1 MKFNKWTMG
10 LAAVGAVSLT
20 SVAKAEE
27 KLTFVQTAT
36 SGTTISGY
44 VDTSVEWAVNPNHST
59 FASGLGG
66 LSSPA
71 TGNASTQVGIPFRA
85 NKQNGFNL
93 NVVELNI
100 SKPLDETPWAS
111 GYNVSLLF
119 GPDAVGY
126 NPSANGAGG
135 QFVGGT
141 GADFAI
147 KDANVVLRA
156 PIGNGLEIKIGV
168 FDTVIGYE
176 VFEAGNNPNFTRS
189 WGYAI
194 EPTQHTGILFT
205 YHVNDN
211 ISVSAGI
218 ANTLSPGINSRNNSS
233 GGGGGTANY
242 WEKTALASITLTAPQ
257 SWGWAAGASFSAGV
271 VYGFDAGVADNRL
284 NVYAG
289 LTIPTPIKGLAFGAA
304 FDYTEF
310 THDYSDV
317 GSVDNSYGCCCCYN
331 YSYNT
336 AGKAQMGGGEF
347 SNSFATG
354 KQSAS
359 IYAVALYATWQATEK
374 LSFNLRGEYVHADYS
389 DKGFQHI
396 EYYYNC
402 SYANDT
408 FNDFKDTANADLFA
422 VTGTLQYN
430 LWANV
435 ISRLEVRY
443 DTASFSGKRLNS
455 EFSDSKFH
463 GSTDQLSVYLNIIY
477 KF

>member
-10 LAAVGAVSLT
+10 LAALGAVSLA

-27 KLTFVQTAT
+27 KMSFVQTAT

-59 FASGLGG
+59 FVGGLGG
-66 LSSPA
+66 LSSPGNGFNSVA
-71 TGNASTQVGIPFRA
+71 TGIPFRA

-141 GADFAI
+141 SADFAI

-176 VFEAGNNPNFTRS
+176 VFEAGSNPNFTRS

-194 EPTQHTGILFT
+194 EPTQHTGLLFT

-218 ANTLSPGINSRNNSS
+218 ANTLSPGINSRNTSN
-233 GGGGGTANY
+233 GTQNY

-257 SWGWAAGASFSAGV
+257 SWGWAAGATFSAGM
-271 VYGFDAGVADNRL
+271 VYGFDAGVSDDRL

-289 LTIPTPIKGLAFGAA
+289 LTVPTPIKGLSLGAA

-310 THDYSDV
+310 DHKYSEV
-317 GSVDNSYGCCCCYN
+317 PSSYN
-331 YSYNT
+331 YDYNGCMCCSYN
-336 AGKAQMGGGEF
+336 GGETH
-347 SNSFATG
+347 NSFASG
-354 KQSAS
+354 KEGANL
-359 IYAVALYATWQATEK
+359 YAFGLYATWQATEK
-374 LSFNLRGEYVHADYS
+374 LSLNLRGEYVHANLS
-389 DKGFQHI
+389 DKGVDFTD
-396 EYYYNC
+396 YYYNC
-402 SYANDT
+402 SFDGET
-408 FNDFKDTANADLFA
+408 SGLFKDSVNADLFA

-443 DTASFSGKRLNS
+443 DTVSFNGSDRSGETRLTS
-455 EFSDSKFH
+455 VDKFH

>member
-10 LAAVGAVSLT
+10 LAALGAVSLA

-27 KLTFVQTAT
+27 KMSFVQTAT

-44 VDTSVEWAVNPNHST
+44 VDTSVEWAINPNHST
-59 FASGLGG
+59 FNSGIGG
-66 LSSPA
+66 FSGPYNGFA
-71 TGNASTQVGIPFRA
+71 PMTPTGIPFRA

-119 GPDAVGY
+119 GPDAVNY

-135 QFVGGT
+135 QLGG
-141 GADFAI
+141 GLSSDFAI

-168 FDTVIGYE
+168 FDTIIGYE
-176 VFEAGNNPNFTRS
+176 VFEAGSNPNFTRS

-194 EPTQHTGILFT
+194 EPTQHTGLLFT

-218 ANTLSPGINSRNNSS
+218 ANTLSPGINTRDTSA
-233 GGGGGTANY
+233 GTANY
-242 WEKTALASITLTAPQ
+242 WNKTALASITLTAPQ
-257 SWGWAAGASFSAGV
+257 SWGWAAGATFSAGM
-271 VYGFDAGVADNRL
+271 VYGFDAGVSDNRV

-289 LTIPTPIKGLAFGAA
+289 ITVPTPIKGLAFGAA
-304 FDYTEF
+304 FDYTQF
-310 THDYSDV
+310 DHKYSDV
-317 GSVDNSYGCCCCYN
+317 ANFDNSYCCCCSYMN
-331 YSYNT
+331 EVSQLGNSGSFLNHFYDGKESVEAYS
-336 AGKAQMGGGEF
+336 F
-347 SNSFATG
+347 
-354 KQSAS
+354 
-359 IYAVALYATWQATEK
+359 ALYATWQATEK
-374 LSFNLRGEYVHADYS
+374 LSLNLRGEYVHGSAS
-389 DKGFQHI
+389 DKG
-396 EYYYNC
+396 
-402 SYANDT
+402 YA
-408 FNDFKDTANADLFA
+408 FNDYYENCTDSYNTISGYHASADVDVFA

-443 DTASFSGKRLNS
+443 DTACFSQRSSSFNF
-455 EFSDSKFH
+455 ETEQFSHSSSH
-463 GSTDQLSVYLNIIY
+463 GSQDQLSLYLNIIY

>member
-10 LAAVGAVSLT
+10 LAALGAVSLA

-27 KLTFVQTAT
+27 KMSFVQTAT

-59 FASGLGG
+59 FVGGLGG
-66 LSSPA
+66 LSSPGNGFNSVA
-71 TGNASTQVGIPFRA
+71 TGIPFRA

-141 GADFAI
+141 SADFAI

-176 VFEAGNNPNFTRS
+176 VFEAGSNPNFTRS
-189 WGYAI
+189 WGYAM
-194 EPTQHTGILFT
+194 EPTQHTGLLFT

-218 ANTLSPGINSRNNSS
+218 ANTLSPGINSRNTSN
-233 GGGGGTANY
+233 GTQNY

-257 SWGWAAGASFSAGV
+257 SWGWAAGATFSAGM
-271 VYGFDAGVADNRL
+271 VYGFDAGVSDDRL

-289 LTIPTPIKGLAFGAA
+289 ITVPTPIKGLAFGAA
-304 FDYTEF
+304 FDYTQF
-310 THDYSDV
+310 DHKYSEV
-317 GSVDNSYGCCCCYN
+317 SGFDNNSDCCCCGYMTTPLGSGSGDYIN
-331 YSYNT
+331 NFYS
-336 AGKAQMGGGEF
+336 GKESVEAY
-347 SNSFATG
+347 SF
-354 KQSAS
+354 
-359 IYAVALYATWQATEK
+359 ALYATWQATEK
-374 LSFNLRGEYVHADYS
+374 LSLNLRGEYVHGSAT
-389 DKGFQHI
+389 DKGGNF
-396 EYYYNC
+396 EDYYYNC
-402 SYANDT
+402 SFDRSDFISYSDHANVDV
-408 FNDFKDTANADLFA
+408 FA

-443 DTASFSGKRLNS
+443 DTACFSQRSSGFNFETDEPFHS
-455 EFSDSKFH
+455 SNH
-463 GSTDQLSVYLNIIY
+463 GSQDQLSLYLNIIY

>member
-10 LAAVGAVSLT
+10 LAALGAVSLA

-27 KLTFVQTAT
+27 KTSFVQTAT

-59 FASGLGG
+59 FNSGLNG
-66 LSSPA
+66 LSGPYNGFAPMSP
-71 TGNASTQVGIPFRA
+71 SGIPFRA

-141 GADFAI
+141 SADFAI

-168 FDTVIGYE
+168 FDTIIGYE
-176 VFEAGNNPNFTRS
+176 VFEAGSNPNFTRS

-194 EPTQHTGILFT
+194 EPTQHTGLLFT
-205 YHVNDN
+205 YHVNDD

-218 ANTLSPGINSRNNSS
+218 ANTLSPGINSRNTS
-233 GGGGGTANY
+233 GGGTANY

-257 SWGWAAGASFSAGV
+257 SWGWAAGATFSAGM
-271 VYGFDAGVADNRL
+271 VYGFDAGVSDDRL

-289 LTIPTPIKGLAFGAA
+289 ITIPTPIKGLAFGAA
-304 FDYTEF
+304 FDYTQF
-310 THDYSDV
+310 DHKYSEV
-317 GSVDNSYGCCCCYN
+317 SGFDNNSGCCCCGYTTTELGMGSGTYQN
-331 YSYNT
+331 NFYS
-336 AGKAQMGGGEF
+336 
-347 SNSFATG
+347 G
-354 KQSAS
+354 KQSVEAYS
-359 IYAVALYATWQATEK
+359 FALYATWQATEK
-374 LSFNLRGEYVHADYS
+374 LSLNLRGEYVHAS
-389 DKGFQHI
+389 STDKGFSDTD
-396 EYYYNC
+396 YYVNC
-402 SYANDT
+402 SYDGATEFYYD
-408 FNDFKDTANADLFA
+408 DHVNADIFA

-443 DTASFSGKRLNS
+443 DTVCYRTSSTGFDFRTD
-455 EFSDSKFH
+455 EFSHSSNSGSK
-463 GSTDQLSVYLNIIY
+463 DQLSLYLNIIY